1 MSSPQAKLLQSVAP
15 DFARLADAR
24 HHDPHGVLGLHRH
37 GADCAVLALIPD
49 VISVAF
55 EGQSASRVGASDF
68 FMWYGAPGVLPTHYT
83 VTWRGADGR
92 EHSQVDPFSF
102 ASQIGDA
109 DLAKFACGEHDSAW
123 RILGAKVTTIDG
135 VNGTQFAV
143 WAPDAERVSVVGNFC
158 LWDGR
163 RYPMRNRGASGVWEI
178 FLPGIGAGEAY
189 KFEVRGRRDGSVN
202 LKSDPYARA
211 GELRPA
217 TASVVTAPA
226 KHHWRDGAW
235 RKTHRERNWLHAPL
249 SIYEVHLASWCRG
262 PHGLLDYRTLAAEL
276 IPHVTRLGFTHIELL
291 PITEHP
297 LDDSWGYQ
305 TTGYFA
311 PTARHGSPDDL
322 RYFIDA
328 CHRAGI
334 GVLLDWVPGHF
345 PRDAHGLANFDGSA
359 CYEYADADRAEH
371 KDWGTLIFNYER
383 HEVRSF
389 LLSSACYWLEE
400 FHFDGLRVDAVAS
413 MIYLDFGRRAGDF
426 TPNKW
431 GDNRNLEAIDFLKQL
446 NSVVHGRFPGAMVI
460 AEESTDWPLVSR
472 PVDQGG
478 LGFSMKWNMGW
489 MHDTLSY
496 FREDPVYRSHHH
508 SKLTFGLTYAFNE
521 NFVLPLSHDEVVH
534 LKKSLLD
541 KMAGDRWQKF
551 ANLRLMYAWMWT
563 LPGKKLLFMGGEFAQ
578 NSEWNFQQSLPWHLA
593 GLPEHAG
600 IQSLIADLNALY
612 RGHAALHRLDF
623 EQRGFAWMTCDD
635 QARSVVAFCRFDD
648 DGEFLLVAC
657 NFTPVPRAAYRIGVP
672 RAGEYREIF
681 NSDSAHYGGSNLGN
695 LAVVLT
701 TNSPCMGQPYSLD
714 LMLPPLAA
722 VILAAPRTGH

>member
-1 MSSPQAKLLQSVAP
+1 MSAPQTKLLQSLAP

-37 GADCAVLALIPD
+37 GADCAVLAHIPGAN
-49 VISVAF
+49 SVAF
-55 EGQSASRVGASDF
+55 EGQAASRVGDSDF
-68 FMWYGAPGVLPTHYT
+68 FVWYGASGVLPTHYA
-83 VTWRGADGR
+83 VTWRDADGH
-92 EHSQVDPFSF
+92 ELSQVDPYSF

-109 DLAKFACGEHDSAW
+109 DLAKFTRGEHDSAW
-123 RILGAKVTTIDG
+123 RMLGAQVTIVDG
-135 VNGTQFAV
+135 VSGTQFAV

-158 LWDGR
+158 RWDGR
-163 RYPMRNRGASGVWEI
+163 RYPMRNRGAAGVWEI
-178 FLPGIGAGEAY
+178 FLPGIEAGAAY
-189 KFEVRGRRDGSVN
+189 KFEIRGRRDGSVN

-211 GELRPA
+211 SELRPA
-217 TASVVTAPA
+217 TASIVTAPA
-226 KHHWRDGAW
+226 SHHWRDGAW
-235 RKTHRERNWLHAPL
+235 RKAHREHQWLHAPL
-249 SIYEVHLASWCRG
+249 SIYEVHLASWRRG
-262 PHGLLDYRTLAAEL
+262 PHGLLDYRALAAEL
-276 IPHVTRLGFTHIELL
+276 IPYVTRLGFTHLELL

-311 PTARHGSPDDL
+311 PTARHGGADDL

-359 CYEYADADRAEH
+359 CYEYADAERAEH

-383 HEVRSF
+383 HEVRAF

-413 MIYLDFGRRAGDF
+413 MIHLDFGRRAGDF
-426 TPNKW
+426 KPNKW
-431 GDNRNLEAIDFLKQL
+431 GDNRNLEAIEFLKQL
-446 NSVVHGRFPGAMVI
+446 NSVVHGRFPGAVVI

-472 PVDQGG
+472 PVEQGG

-489 MHDTLSY
+489 MHDTLNY

-508 SKLTFGLTYAFNE
+508 SKLTFGLMYAFNE
-521 NFVLPLSHDEVVH
+521 NFLLPLSHDEVVH
-534 LKKSLLD
+534 LKKSLLG

-551 ANLRLMYAWMWT
+551 ANLRLLYVWMWT
-563 LPGKKLLFMGGEFAQ
+563 LPGKKLLFMGSEFAQ
-578 NSEWNFQQSLPWHLA
+578 DSEWNFQQSLPWHLTDI
-593 GLPEHAG
+593 PQHAG
-600 IQSLIADLNALY
+600 IQSLIADLNTLY

-648 DGEFLLVAC
+648 DGEFLLIAC
-657 NFTPVPRAAYRIGVP
+657 NFTPVPREAYRIGVP

-695 LAVVLT
+695 LATVQT
-701 TNSPCMGQPYSLD
+701 SDSPCMGQPCSLE
-714 LMLPPLAA
+714 LLLPPLAA
-722 VILAAPRTGH
+722 VILASPRARH

>member
-1 MSSPQAKLLQSVAP
+1 MVLVHIPAAIAVEIDGGP
-15 DFARLADAR
+15 ADR
-24 HHDPHGVLGLHRH
+24 
-37 GADCAVLALIPD
+37 I
-49 VISVAF
+49 
-55 EGQSASRVGASDF
+55 ASTDF
-68 FMWYGAPGVLPTHYT
+68 FVWQGAPGSLPAHYL
-83 VTWRGADGR
+83 VTWKSSDGN
-92 EHSQVDPFSF
+92 SQSQMDPYSF
-102 ASQIGDA
+102 APQVTAA
-109 DLAKFACGEHDSAW
+109 DLQGFAAGQHDAAW
-123 RILGAKVTTIDG
+123 RFLGAQVVNIDG
-135 VNGTQFAV
+135 VDGTQFAV

-163 RYPMRNRGASGVWEI
+163 RYPMRNRGASGVWEL
-178 FLPGIGAGEAY
+178 FLPGIGAGEPY
-189 KFEVRGRRDGSVN
+189 KFEIRGRRGGDVH

-217 TASVVTAPA
+217 TASLVVGPGNFR
-226 KHHWRDGAW
+226 WRDGSW
-235 RKTHRERNWLHAPL
+235 RKARQKHDWLHTPM
-249 SIYEVHLASWCRG
+249 SIYEVHLASWRRG
-262 PHGLLDYRTLAAEL
+262 PKGLLGYRELAAQL
-276 IPHVTRLGFTHIELL
+276 IPYVVQLGFTHVELL

-328 CHRAGI
+328 CHRAGL

-345 PRDAHGLANFDGSA
+345 PRDAHALANFDGSA
-359 CYEYADADRAEH
+359 CYEYPDAARAEH

-426 TPNKW
+426 VPNKY
-431 GDNRNLEAIDFLKQL
+431 GDNRNLEAIDFLRQL
-446 NSVVHGRFPGAMVI
+446 NSVVHGKYPGVVVM

-489 MHDTLSY
+489 MHDTLGY
-496 FREDPVYRSHHH
+496 FREDPLYRSHHH
-508 SKLTFGLTYAFNE
+508 SKLTFGLMYAFSE

-541 KMAGDRWQKF
+541 KMAGDRWQQF
-551 ANLRLMYAWMWT
+551 ANLRLMYTWMWT
-563 LPGKKLLFMGGEFAQ
+563 LPGKKLLFMGSEFAQ
-578 NSEWNFQQSLPWHLA
+578 AGEWDFRQALPWQLTEY
-593 GLPEHAG
+593 PEHAG
-600 IQSLIADLNALY
+600 IQNLVSDLNTLY
-612 RGHAALHRLDF
+612 RRYPALHALEF
-623 EQRGFAWMTCDD
+623 EQRGFGWMSCDD
-635 QARSVVAFCRFDD
+635 QARSVVAFCRYDPN
-648 DGEFLLVAC
+648 GNFLLIVC
-657 NFTPVPRAAYRIGVP
+657 NFTPVPREAYRVGVP

-681 NSDSAHYGGSNLGN
+681 NSDSAHYGGGNLGN
-695 LAVVLT
+695 LATVRT
-701 TNSPCMGQPYSLD
+701 TPAPCMGQRCSLD
-714 LMLPPLAA
+714 LLLPPLAA
-722 VILAAPRTGH
+722 VILAPPGSGH